1 MQQPAP
7 AMGKGA
13 GQVPMN
19 KMKAPRLF
27 QHSKNVDKSKA
38 KKKKKKKMLK
48 SEMDGSNTVHK
59 HRLAREHK
67 VEATAFAGEHRPVT
81 VEGPQPEGALCQGG
95 PSAKR
100 AKPDEEAAAAAAP
113 PPRLSPAQVE
123 RELLQIFAQHN
134 PVQVPKVLKLMEK
147 YAGTEVAFLAAVR
160 RKYGVVADA
169 DTGLNP
175 LVYRRAAATP
185 EAMAAA
191 AAAAAAVKGKMTYKA
206 FESSRLAELK
216 SMKPG
221 LKGSEYRDMVKKD
234 WKISP
239 LNPSN

>member
-1 MQQPAP
+1 M
-7 AMGKGA
+7 
-13 GQVPMN
+13 PMN
-19 KMKAPRLF
+19 KMKPPRLF

-38 KKKKKKKMLK
+38 KKKKKKMLK
-48 SEMDGSNTVHK
+48 SEMDGSNTVQK

-81 VEGPQPEGALCQGG
+81 VEGPQLPEGAEQGGGRALDAAEDG

-113 PPRLSPAQVE
+113 PPTAVLSPAQVE

-134 PVQVPKVLKLMEK
+134 PVQVPKVPKLMEK

-160 RKYGVVADA
+160 KKYGVVADA

-191 AAAAAAVKGKMTYKA
+191 AAAAAAAKGKMTYKA
-206 FESSRLAELK
+206 FESSRSAELK
-216 SMKPG
+216 SEKPG

-239 LNPSN
+239 LNPNN